1 MNWDAYWGVAITE
14 AERRLALEQRRVV
27 AAALWVELTELG
39 AKLAAAS
46 QRVAPTTVQLETSV
60 FDRSQTGLASLPPG
74 SEAAVRRAYK
84 LVMELGRMR
93 ASPASIDGND
103 ADDMRQ
109 RIVAAVEDIRTVLRG
124 LGEAAGIADDQAR
137 AAMAALDPD
146 RG

>member
-14 AERRLALEQRRVV
+14 AERRLALERRRDV
-27 AAALWVELTELG
+27 AAALWVELAELG

-46 QRVAPTTVQLETSV
+46 QRVAPAAVPLETPA
-60 FDRSQTGLASLPPG
+60 FDRSQADLACLPTQ

-84 LVMELGRMR
+84 LVMELSRTR
-93 ASPASIDGND
+93 ASIDGRD
-103 ADDMRQ
+103 AHDMRQ
-109 RIVAAVEDIRTVLRG
+109 RTVAAAEDIRTALRS
-124 LGEAAGIADDQAR
+124 LGEIAGIADDQAK

>member
-46 QRVAPTTVQLETSV
+46 QRVATTVQLETSV
-60 FDRSQTGLASLPPG
+60 FDRSQKGLACLPPQ
-74 SEAAVRRAYK
+74 SEATVRRAYK
-84 LVMELGRMR
+84 VLMELGSMR
-93 ASPASIDGND
+93 ASPASIGGNHS
-103 ADDMRQ
+103 DDMRQ
-109 RIVAAVEDIRTVLRG
+109 RIVAAVEDIRAALRG
-124 LGEAAGIADDQAR
+124 LGEIAAISDDEAR
-137 AAMAALDPD
+137 AAMAALDPG

>member
-14 AERRLALEQRRVV
+14 AERRLTLERRRDV

-46 QRVAPTTVQLETSV
+46 QRVAPAAVLLETPA
-60 FDRSQTGLASLPPG
+60 FDRSQTDLACLPPQ

-84 LVMELGRMR
+84 LVMELDRTR
-93 ASPASIDGND
+93 VSIDGRD
-103 ADDMRQ
+103 THDMRQ
-109 RIVAAVEDIRTVLRG
+109 RIVAAVEDIRTALRG
-124 LGEAAGIADDQAR
+124 LGEIAGIADDQAR
-137 AAMAALDPD
+137 AAMAALNSG